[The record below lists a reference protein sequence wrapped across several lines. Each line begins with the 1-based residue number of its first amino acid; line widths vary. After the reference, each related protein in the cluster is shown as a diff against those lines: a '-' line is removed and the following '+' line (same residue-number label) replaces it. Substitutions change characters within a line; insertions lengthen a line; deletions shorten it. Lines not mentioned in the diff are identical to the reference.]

1 MKTRHIILCA
11 LLAPLLLLTAAAGA
25 KTQKERQ
32 IQPCEERGSQAEAS
46 GCARREFQAADAEL
60 NKAYNRL
67 AGILDAGEKA
77 LLKTSELAWLKYRD
91 SNCTFESSQYAG
103 GTMRPM
109 VESFCLTRVTRA
121 RTAELKEQFEQ
132 RSDK

>member
-1 MKTRHIILCA
+1 MKTRTIILCV
-11 LLAPLLLLTAAAGA
+11 LLATTLLPAAAA

-32 IQPCEERGSQAEAS
+32 IQPCEGNGSQAEAS
-46 GCARREFQAADAEL
+46 GCAHREFQAADAEL

-67 AGILDAGEKA
+67 AGILDADEKA
-77 LLKTSELAWLKYRD
+77 LLKEAELAWIKYRD

-109 VESFCLTRVTRA
+109 IESFCLARVTRA
-121 RTAELKEQFEQ
+121 RTAELKEQYEL
-132 RSDK
+132 RKE